1 MSDLG
6 SGMESGLL
14 DVLRWFGLVAVFLAS
29 VLTLALYGFRC
40 VTGISWERIRSKFG
54 LGARTS
60 AGSPPSDP
68 FEGAAPLLCWL
79 LSLESWNRQWQKA
92 WLGALNKAA
101 LRNLSSLQLTID
113 NVGPYSSPLSLS
125 RVTSVIKSAQH
136 LVLGCHVTGEYAQF
150 SITVTQESPVAV
162 AMESFNVHMSPLHVE
177 VQLGKSCVQLSIFHG
192 SKQ

>member
-101 LRNLSSLQLTID
+101 LRNLVSFCLPSRCFSKIPCSLATAED
-113 NVGPYSSPLSLS
+113 NNAVMVVVGG
-125 RVTSVIKSAQH
+125 V
-136 LVLGCHVTGEYAQF
+136 GGD
-150 SITVTQESPVAV
+150 
-162 AMESFNVHMSPLHVE
+162 N
-177 VQLGKSCVQLSIFHG
+177 GDNCVMKL
-192 SKQ
+192 